1 VTSRVTSST
10 SAPVPATS
18 GVIDSGVGWSAN
30 GLDGPAPSPSTCH
43 YRTAADGYA
52 LPDPGCT
59 PGAVN
64 TEVTQG
70 NIGTTICSHGY
81 TASVRPPESMTEA
94 AKYQSMAAYHSPG
107 PVAHYEYDH
116 LVPLELGGSSDVRNL
131 WPELNSGSPS
141 QFDSTDDFGVNAKD
155 GVEDRL
161 NAAVCSGE
169 VALAAAQEAIA
180 VNWTT
185 AEATLGIGR

>member
-1 VTSRVTSST
+1 
-10 SAPVPATS
+10 VPATS
-18 GVIDSGVGWSAN
+18 GVVDSGVGWTAT
-30 GLDGPAPSPSTCH
+30 GLDGPAPSPGTCH
-43 YRTAADGYA
+43 YRSAADGDA

-64 TEVTQG
+64 TKVTQG
-70 NIGTTICSHGY
+70 IIGTTICRDGY

-94 AKYQSMAAYHSPG
+94 AKYQSMAAYDSPG
-107 PVAHYEYDH
+107 PVGHYEYDH

-141 QFDSTDDFGVNAKD
+141 QFDSTDDFGENAKD

-180 VNWTT
+180 ANWTT
-185 AEATLGIGR
+185 AEATIGIGR